1 MTVELRNAVAEDKAR
16 CAELLSELKAA
27 TRSAPPVL
35 LGDTF
40 LQLLT
45 KERGEIILAV
55 EGVEILGMTA
65 VSYNLALRYGG
76 EYCQLEEL
84 VVRPTSR
91 GKNVGGLL
99 VQGIIDTARARGCAE
114 IGLYLL
120 ETTEHNHE
128 FYAKFGFKAI
138 GTEMR
143 QHLGDTTQKKLET

>member
-1 MTVELRNAVAEDKAR
+1 MAVELRNAVAEDEGR
-16 CAELLSELKAA
+16 CAALLTELKSA
-27 TRSAPPVL
+27 TRSLPVRPLRESFRQL
-35 LGDTF
+35 LG
-40 LQLLT
+40 

-55 EGVEILGMTA
+55 EGPDILGMAT

-84 VVRPTSR
+84 IVTPAAR

-99 VQGIIDTARARGCAE
+99 VRGIVDNARARGCAE

-120 ETTEHNHE
+120 ETTEHNRP
-128 FYAKFGFKAI
+128 FYEKYGFKVI

-143 QHLGDTTQKKLET
+143 QTLADPPA